1 MWLHLLAHQSQPHDH
16 KSKTSERQG
25 VWALQ
30 TKPVVLQGLGQ
41 EVSDQLPFPSPGQL
55 RLQLKK
61 PGVPLASGRQ
71 SMHHAVT
78 HHLNHHHRVT
88 FTDFAEQL
96 LAVRSCYPTPACAP
110 QGPLLL
116 GRLLCTAWQAAAGQV
131 HCLCRSALSA
141 HQALG
146 PLPCLSRGACC
157 TGASAAPGMALSHHQ
172 CSQTASSSPSSWH
185 PSFSNSLALSEKA
198 MISVGLQ
205 AVEQSSVIVWQ
216 ATPQTAADQQLEA

>member
-1 MWLHLLAHQSQPHDH
+1 MDWDLCVWLHLLAHQSQPHDH

-96 LAVRSCYPTPACAP
+96 LAVRSCYPHRHVRHRGLCCWAACCVRHGRQQ
-110 QGPLLL
+110 QG
-116 GRLLCTAWQAAAGQV
+116 RCIVSAGPP
-131 HCLCRSALSA
+131 SALIR
-141 HQALG
+141 HWD
-146 PLPCLSRGACC
+146 PCLA
-157 TGASAAPGMALSHHQ
+157 
-172 CSQTASSSPSSWH
+172 
-185 PSFSNSLALSEKA
+185 
-198 MISVGLQ
+198 
-205 AVEQSSVIVWQ
+205 
-216 ATPQTAADQQLEA
+216 